1 MLRRVSATVT
11 ARGRAVRFAVVETIT
26 ALLIED
32 DARLAAFTAEYLA
45 DHGVLVTV
53 APDGAQ
59 GFAEAA
65 RARFDIVLLD
75 LMLPGRD
82 GLSVCRALRETS
94 DVPIIMVTAR
104 VEEADRVLG
113 LEAGGDDY
121 VLKPYSPRELLARIH
136 ALVRRD
142 RGQLVSQAKDLRV
155 GPLVIETASRS
166 VTVGGEPVALTTAE
180 FDLLCALARRAGRV
194 LSREQLLE
202 IVKGDAEQ
210 TFDRAV
216 DTQVSRL
223 RQKLSAVPGG
233 ESLIRTVR
241 GVGYMLAQRPA

>member
-1 MLRRVSATVT
+1 
-11 ARGRAVRFAVVETIT
+11 VETIS

-32 DARLAAFTAEYLA
+32 DARLARFTADYLA
-45 DHGVLVTV
+45 DHGVVVTV
-53 APDGAQ
+53 AADGNE
-59 GFAEAA
+59 GLAA
-65 RARFDIVLLD
+65 ATRSRFDVVLLD

-94 DVPIIMVTAR
+94 DVPIIMLTAR
-104 VEEADRVLG
+104 VEEADRVMG
-113 LEAGGDDY
+113 LEGGADDY
-121 VLKPYSPRELLARIH
+121 LSKPFSPRELLARIH
-136 ALVRRD
+136 AQVRRD
-142 RGQLVSQAKDLRV
+142 RGQLGAKARDLRV
-155 GPLVIETASRS
+155 GGLVVDTASRR
-166 VTVGGEPVALTTAE
+166 VELDGVAIALTTAE
-180 FDLLCALARRAGRV
+180 FDLLCALARRPGRV

-223 RQKLSAVPGG
+223 RTRLGAVPGG

-241 GVGYMLAQRPA
+241 GVGYMLAETRE